1 MKMSVFFFFFEKILK
16 NRLALQLVGRLKFSS
31 VVVPCCFAGVKWVKS
46 GVGSAMLL
54 QHTRDRGRA
63 LRKAPTY
70 VCKRITHATSQT
82 LAHHSSNTVRE

>member
-1 MKMSVFFFFFEKILK
+1 MSGQVVDIRVLK
-16 NRLALQLVGRLKFSS
+16 RSDKWD
-31 VVVPCCFAGVKWVKS
+31 VVPCCFAGVKWVKS

-63 LRKAPTY
+63 LREAPTY